1 MYDLIVIGAGSAGV
15 RCARIA
21 ASLGARVVLVEAR
34 DVGGTCVNRGCVPKK
49 LLVYGA
55 DARRSVRRAQH
66 LGVEVTPGPVS
77 FDRLQAAVQREV
89 GRLVGA
95 YGRTLERAG
104 VEVRAGSAVV
114 VGPNRVRVGD
124 EEITGAHIVVATGG
138 EPIVPSF
145 PGAQHVAVS
154 DDVFELTELPRRVV
168 VVGGGYIGVEM
179 AGIFAGLG
187 AQVSLV
193 VRGPEL
199 LNPSFDHDVRHFLA
213 EQLRRDGVDVRLGV
227 APLHVSDEA
236 GGYRVVLED
245 HDEIEADYVLAATGR
260 RPKTAGLGLE
270 AVGVALGLLGEVVVD
285 AEYRT
290 SVPSIRAIGD
300 VTGGIALTPVA
311 TALGSA
317 LARHLVLGEPMRVA
331 LDLVPTAVFSHP
343 SVAMVGSTEAA
354 ARAAGYDVVTYKAQF
369 TSMRHAIA
377 PGPATLVKL
386 VVDRATDRVLGLHMV
401 GDDAGEVVQGFAVAL
416 RAGATKAHFDQTIG
430 IHPTVAEEFV
440 TLRTP
445 GG

>member
-1 MYDLIVIGAGSAGV
+1 MYDVIVIGAGSAGV

-21 ASLGARVVLVEAR
+21 ASLGARVVVVESR

-49 LLVYGA
+49 LLVYGS
-55 DARRSVRRAQH
+55 DVRRSLSRAARF
-66 LGVEVTPGPVS
+66 GFEVSPGPFS
-77 FDRLQAAVQREV
+77 FDHLQAAVQREV

-104 VEVRAGSAVV
+104 VEVRAGSAVI
-114 VGPNRVRVGD
+114 VGPNRVRIGGD
-124 EEITGAHIVVATGG
+124 EITGTHIVVATGG
-138 EPIVPSF
+138 EPVVPSF
-145 PGAQHVAVS
+145 PGAEHVAVS
-154 DDVFELTELPRRVV
+154 DDVFTLSVLPRRVV

-193 VRGPEL
+193 VRGPAL
-199 LNPSFDHDVRHFLA
+199 LNPSFDEEVRHFLA

-227 APLHVSDEA
+227 APLHVTEDA
-236 GGYRVVLED
+236 GCYRVVLED
-245 HDEIEADYVLAATGR
+245 HDEIEADFVLAATGR
-260 RPKTAGLGLE
+260 RPNTAGLGLE
-270 AVGVALGLLGEVVVD
+270 AVGVALGPFGEVVVD

-290 SVPSIRAIGD
+290 TVPSIRAIGD

-311 TALGSA
+311 TALGTA
-317 LARHLVLGEPMRVA
+317 LARHLVLGAPMNVA

-343 SVAMVGSTEAA
+343 AVAMVGLTEAA
-354 ARAAGYDVVTYKAQF
+354 ARAAGHDVVTFRAQF

-416 RAGATKAHFDQTIG
+416 RAGATKADFDQTIG